1 MHTISGSPN
10 FLASN
15 RHRFNFRPSHTL
27 SVKVS
32 RVKLYPVTTKR
43 RSGIRNRHVI
53 VRIDTDNDWTGW
65 GEMSDLSHL
74 PAWHFHTGSL
84 ERTLMEALAGHDP
97 RNLARLEGLLLDL
110 FPVETYLYSRSASV
124 RQGVDIALHDLVAK
138 TNSQPVHDLLGGRVR
153 DAMDVCLPIFRMQ
166 ITEQV
171 QDRLKDLAWAY
182 DLGFRLVRIYVGA
195 CPEADHMLLKAM
207 AETYGNEMRVK
218 SWDFSGS
225 LHWKAALAAS
235 EALSEYGTC
244 QLIESPAPALDL
256 DGLREF
262 RNRSRLPVSE
272 HVLSQHHAWQLLHG
286 GCVDSLNVSPFVLGG
301 LRPCQRVMALAES
314 AHAGVL
320 LGTTQELAVGTAA
333 IAHLAASAQAVNWPG
348 DCTGPLLYEDD
359 VVVKGVTY
367 QDGALVVPDDPGLG
381 VTVSESRLEVL
392 ATPLEPDS
400 ASNLTALRDR
410 TAA

>member
-1 MHTISGSPN
+1 MKI
-10 FLASN
+10 
-15 RHRFNFRPSHTL
+15 
-27 SVKVS
+27 S
-32 RVKLYPVTTKR
+32 RVKLQPVATRR
-43 RSGIRNRHVI
+43 RSGIRNKHII

-74 PAWHFHTGSL
+74 PAWHFHIGSL
-84 ERTLMEALAGHDP
+84 EQTLTEALAGQDP

-124 RQGVDIALHDLVAK
+124 RQGMDIALHDLVAK
-138 TNSQPVHDLLGGRVR
+138 TNSQPVHNLLGGRVR
-153 DAMDVCLPIFRMQ
+153 DTMDVCLPIFRMQ
-166 ITEQV
+166 TVEHV

-195 CPEADHMLLKAM
+195 CPEADHMLLKVM

-218 SWDFSGS
+218 SWDFSGG
-225 LHWKAALAAS
+225 LHWKAALAAF

-286 GCVDSLNVSPFVLGG
+286 GCVDILNISPFVLGG

-333 IAHLAASAQAVNWPG
+333 IAHLAASAYAIDWPG
-348 DCTGPLLYEDD
+348 DSTGPLLYDDD
-359 VVVKGVTY
+359 VVEEGVTY
-367 QDGALVVPDDPGLG
+367 RNGALTTPEGPGLG
-381 VTVSESRLEVL
+381 VTVSESRLQSL
-392 ATPLEPDS
+392 AAPL
-400 ASNLTALRDR
+400 ASNAPRNLTEIRDR
-410 TAA
+410 TAT

>member
-1 MHTISGSPN
+1 MKI
-10 FLASN
+10 N
-15 RHRFNFRPSHTL
+15 RVRLH
-27 SVKVS
+27 
-32 RVKLYPVTTKR
+32 PVTAQR
-43 RSGIRNRHVI
+43 RSGIRNQHVI
-53 VRIDTDNDWTGW
+53 VRIETDNDWTGW

-74 PAWHFHTGSL
+74 PAWHFQIGSL
-84 ERTLMEALAGHDP
+84 EHILTDALAGRDP

-138 TNSQPVHDLLGGRVR
+138 ASSQPVHNLLGGRVR
-153 DAMDVCLPIFRMQ
+153 NAMDVCLPIFRMQ
-166 ITEQV
+166 TTEQV

-182 DLGFRLVRIYVGA
+182 ELGFRLVRVYVGA

-218 SWDFSGS
+218 SWDFSGG

-262 RNRSRLPVSE
+262 RNRSRLLVSE

-286 GCVDSLNVSPFVLGG
+286 GCVDILNVSPFVLGG
-301 LRPCQRVMALAES
+301 LRSCQRVMALAES

-333 IAHLAASAQAVNWPG
+333 IAHLAASAQAIGWPG
-348 DCTGPLLYEDD
+348 DSTGPLLYEDD
-359 VVVKGVTY
+359 VVEDSVTY
-367 QDGALVVPDDPGLG
+367 QGGTLIVPDGPGLG
-381 VTVSESRLEVL
+381 VTISESRLKAL
-392 ATPLEPDS
+392 AAPLKPDS
-400 ASNLTALRDR
+400 ATNVIALRDR

>member
-1 MHTISGSPN
+1 MKI
-10 FLASN
+10 
-15 RHRFNFRPSHTL
+15 
-27 SVKVS
+27 V
-32 RVKLYPVTTKR
+32 RVKLHPVATRR
-43 RSGIRNRHVI
+43 RSGIGNQHVI

-84 ERTLMEALAGHDP
+84 EQTLMEALAGQDP

-138 TNSQPVHDLLGGRVR
+138 ANSQPVHNLLGGRVR

-166 ITEQV
+166 TTEQV
-171 QDRLKDLAWAY
+171 WDRLKDLAWAY
-182 DLGFRLVRIYVGA
+182 ELGFRLVRIYVGA

-207 AETYGNEMRVK
+207 TDTYGNEMRVK
-218 SWDFSGS
+218 SWDFSGG

-235 EALSEYGTC
+235 EALGEYGTC

-272 HVLSQHHAWQLLHG
+272 HVLSQRHAWQLLHG
-286 GCVDSLNVSPFVLGG
+286 GCVDILNISPFVLGG
-301 LRPCQRVMALAES
+301 LRSCQRVMALAES
-314 AHAGVL
+314 AQAGVL
-320 LGTTQELAVGTAA
+320 LGTTQELAIGTAA
-333 IAHLAASAQAVNWPG
+333 IAHLAASAHAIDWPG
-348 DCTGPLLYEDD
+348 DSTGPLLYDDD
-359 VVVKGVTY
+359 VVEEGVTY
-367 QDGALVVPDDPGLG
+367 RNGVLTVPVGPGLG
-381 VTVSESRLEVL
+381 ITVSGSKLESL
-392 ATPLEPDS
+392 AAPLESNGPW
-400 ASNLTALRDR
+400 NLTEIQDR
-410 TAA
+410 TTT

>member
-1 MHTISGSPN
+1 MKI
-10 FLASN
+10 
-15 RHRFNFRPSHTL
+15 
-27 SVKVS
+27 S
-32 RVKLYPVTTKR
+32 RVKLYPVATRR
-43 RSGIRNRHVI
+43 RSGIRNQHVI

-74 PAWHFHTGSL
+74 PAWHFHIGSL
-84 ERTLMEALAGHDP
+84 EQTLTDALAGQDP

-138 TNSQPVHDLLGGRVR
+138 AGSQPVHNLLGGRVR
-153 DAMDVCLPIFRMQ
+153 NAMDVCLPIFRMQ
-166 ITEQV
+166 TTEQV
-171 QDRLKDLAWAY
+171 PDRLKDLAWAY

-218 SWDFSGS
+218 SWDFSGG

-235 EALSEYGTC
+235 EALGEYGTC

-272 HVLSQHHAWQLLHG
+272 HVLSQYHAWQLLHG
-286 GCVDSLNVSPFVLGG
+286 GCVDILNVSPFVLGG

-314 AHAGVL
+314 AHAGALV
-320 LGTTQELAVGTAA
+320 GTTQELSLGTAA
-333 IAHLAASAQAVNWPG
+333 IAHLAASARSIDWPG
-348 DCTGPLLYEDD
+348 DSTGPLLYDDD
-359 VVVKGVTY
+359 VVDAGVTY
-367 QDGALVVPDDPGLG
+367 QEGALTVPAGTGLG
-381 VTVSESRLEVL
+381 VTVSEPRLAALASPLGSNPSR
-392 ATPLEPDS
+392 
-400 ASNLTALRDR
+400 NLTEMRDR
-410 TAA
+410 TTT

>member
-1 MHTISGSPN
+1 MKIN
-10 FLASN
+10 
-15 RHRFNFRPSHTL
+15 
-27 SVKVS
+27 
-32 RVKLYPVTTKR
+32 RVKLHPVAVRR
-43 RSGIRNRHVI
+43 RSGIRNQHVI

-74 PAWHFHTGSL
+74 PAWCFHTGSL
-84 ERTLMEALAGHDP
+84 EQTLTDVLAGQDP
-97 RNLARLEGLLLDL
+97 RNLARVEGLLLDL
-110 FPVETYLYSRSASV
+110 FPVETYLYSRSASI

-138 TNSQPVHDLLGGRVR
+138 TGSQPVHNLLGGRVR

-166 ITEQV
+166 TTEQV
-171 QDRLKDLAWAY
+171 QNRLKDLAWAY

-207 AETYGNEMRVK
+207 AEIYGSAIQVK
-218 SWDFSGS
+218 SWDFSGG

-272 HVLSQHHAWQLLHG
+272 HVLSQPHAWQLLHG
-286 GCVDSLNVSPFVLGG
+286 GCVDILNISPFVLGG

-314 AHAGVL
+314 AHTGVL
-320 LGTTQELAVGTAA
+320 MGTTQELAIGTAA
-333 IAHLAASAQAVNWPG
+333 IAHLAASAQAVDWPG
-348 DCTGPLLYEDD
+348 DSTGPLLYEDD
-359 VVVKGVTY
+359 VVEDGVTY
-367 QDGALVVPDDPGLG
+367 QTGALTVPNGPGLG
-381 VTVSESRLEVL
+381 VTVSESRLETL
-392 ATPLEPDS
+392 ATPLEQDS
-400 ASNLTALRDR
+400 ASNLIALRDR